1 MSALRAPFSPPPTE
15 KTNRCKHMIYM
26 EINGKYEPI
35 GQVVE
40 AEIEGEIATPEMSG
54 EVTIE
59 CSDFVAVIEKV
70 AWDVESNNSRKM
82 RGLGTRRGLDNALY
96 RIRRELWQVKQ
107 RQ

>member
-1 MSALRAPFSPPPTE
+1 
-15 KTNRCKHMIYM
+15 MIYM
-26 EINGKYEPI
+26 ETNGNYIPI
-35 GQVVE
+35 GEVKE
-40 AEIEGEIATPEMSG
+40 ADIEGEIATPEMGG

-96 RIRRELWQVKQ
+96 RIRRELWRAKQ